1 MWSCRRALVDA
12 PGMGRLFWRI
22 VTSVATMTCMVV
34 AYIVMVYVVKP
45 MAGSSVCRCH
55 CHPCRTGESRS
66 ARLGIR
72 INAAIVVIRVWYRH
86 IVMACMAMAYIVV
99 TRMAIACMAIA
110 CMVMTC
116 MAMAH
121 IVAVGQTG
129 HQN

>member
-1 MWSCRRALVDA
+1 
-12 PGMGRLFWRI
+12 
-22 VTSVATMTCMVV
+22 
-34 AYIVMVYVVKP
+34 

-86 IVMACMAMAYIVV
+86 IVIACMDAACMVMACMAMAYIVV
-99 TRMAIACMAIA
+99 ARMAIACIAIA
-110 CMVMTC
+110 CMVMAC

-121 IVAVGQTG
+121 IVAVGQTR